1 MMKHIVSRIL
11 MLTVLTCS
19 VNILFAQGK
28 LGGDEVKKD
37 DSKTVVKENSKD
49 SKPSLDNS
57 KKVSSGP
64 DKLSSDADV
73 KNEGPKSFFGK
84 LFGKSTKSSA
94 SAKSTSSGKSAPGSS
109 SAKKGGKTKGK
120 SSDTPPSV
128 GGDEKGE
135 ESKDEHRQDK
145 GDGGR

>member
-1 MMKHIVSRIL
+1 MMKHTITRML
-11 MLTVLTCS
+11 MLTVLACS
-19 VNILFAQGK
+19 VNNLVAQGK

-37 DSKTVVKENSKD
+37 DPKTVVKENSKD

-57 KKVSSGP
+57 KKVSTDP
-64 DKLSSDADV
+64 DKVSSDADI
-73 KNEGPKSFFGK
+73 KNEGPKSSFGK
-84 LFGKSTKSSA
+84 LIGKSNKSGA

-120 SSDTPPSV
+120 TSDAPSV
-128 GGDEKGE
+128 GGGEKGE

-145 GDGGR
+145 DDGGR

>member
-1 MMKHIVSRIL
+1 MMKHTITRML
-11 MLTVLTCS
+11 MFTVLTCS
-19 VNILFAQGK
+19 VNILVAQGK
-28 LGGDEVKKD
+28 LGGDEVKND
-37 DSKTVVKENSKD
+37 DSKTVVKDNSKD

-84 LFGKSTKSSA
+84 LFGKNTKSAA

-120 SSDTPPSV
+120 TSDAPSV
-128 GGDEKGE
+128 GGGEKGE

-145 GDGGR
+145 DDGGR